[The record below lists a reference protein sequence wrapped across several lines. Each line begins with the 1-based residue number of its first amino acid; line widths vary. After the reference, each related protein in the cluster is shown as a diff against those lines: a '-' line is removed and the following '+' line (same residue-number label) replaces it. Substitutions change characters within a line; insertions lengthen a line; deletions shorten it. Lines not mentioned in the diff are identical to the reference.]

1 MSKKD
6 DEINRQLI
14 LNSGGADPED
24 YLTKP
29 QLKRYNEGKDFGD
42 FIDINVDLVQ
52 NTEQVDGILDE
63 ELGPDEDDEVAVSA
77 YAANRAQLNASR
89 NNDPNRFKEQ
99 MDAVKSI
106 VDPSDPAFISE
117 FMFDMATDASIL
129 MKSDNPIV
137 AARIIAARRL
147 AKRAMKDLPK
157 PNFIK
162 QIEAITSGNLF
173 GLTGGGEG
181 FIDPP
186 PKVRKTPGPAER
198 ELRIN
203 KWVNDLAFTVDKVK
217 RDGTIVPTH
226 ISKLQP
232 KGSGYDLLGI
242 AKAEWNQWA
251 KRTGF
256 IRELS
261 DRKMTAY
268 VEHLVGKDKYYDVF
282 WGLPNHQRFRKGSRH
297 GPDNVRIL
305 KDNRMKTFKDSSET
319 ILKKLLPKPTRQ
331 NILVFDYDIPR
342 NINQSIIVS
351 ESPKDLML
359 KRADGT
365 VVGRLGDYHDVLY
378 APYQELKKG
387 LEGAINKRTGRPYI
401 TTKLPDGSP
410 LPEADIKA
418 QISIWRSSI
427 IRDKIQFI
435 IDEAPTLKGLSK
447 RQKWQYQGSAIQD
460 DMVKFLAEYE
470 DVLKPAKRLMKQ
482 IKSDPEF
489 GLRGGKSIKTQTER
503 IADEVTE
510 ETKGIF
516 MNKEQQLRIEKIKR
530 RKGRFTSED
539 LDNIL
544 GKNRDVD

>member
-77 YAANRAQLNASR
+77 YAANRAKLNASR

-117 FMFDMATDASIL
+117 FMFDMATDASIVL
-129 MKSDNPIV
+129 KSDNPVV

-162 QIEAITSGNLF
+162 QIEVITSGNLF

-217 RDGTIVPTH
+217 RDGTIVSTH
-226 ISKLQP
+226 ISKL
-232 KGSGYDLLGI
+232 
-242 AKAEWNQWA
+242 
-251 KRTGF
+251 
-256 IRELS
+256 
-261 DRKMTAY
+261 
-268 VEHLVGKDKYYDVF
+268 
-282 WGLPNHQRFRKGSRH
+282 
-297 GPDNVRIL
+297 
-305 KDNRMKTFKDSSET
+305 
-319 ILKKLLPKPTRQ
+319 
-331 NILVFDYDIPR
+331 
-342 NINQSIIVS
+342 
-351 ESPKDLML
+351 
-359 KRADGT
+359 
-365 VVGRLGDYHDVLY
+365 
-378 APYQELKKG
+378 
-387 LEGAINKRTGRPYI
+387 
-401 TTKLPDGSP
+401 
-410 LPEADIKA
+410 
-418 QISIWRSSI
+418 
-427 IRDKIQFI
+427 
-435 IDEAPTLKGLSK
+435 
-447 RQKWQYQGSAIQD
+447 
-460 DMVKFLAEYE
+460 
-470 DVLKPAKRLMKQ
+470 
-482 IKSDPEF
+482 
-489 GLRGGKSIKTQTER
+489 
-503 IADEVTE
+503 
-510 ETKGIF
+510 
-516 MNKEQQLRIEKIKR
+516 
-530 RKGRFTSED
+530 
-539 LDNIL
+539 
-544 GKNRDVD
+544 

>member
-1 MSKKD
+1 M
-6 DEINRQLI
+6 
-14 LNSGGADPED
+14 
-24 YLTKP
+24 
-29 QLKRYNEGKDFGD
+29 NEEEV
-42 FIDINVDLVQ
+42 N
-52 NTEQVDGILDE
+52 VDGILDE

-77 YAANRAQLNASR
+77 YAANRANLNASR

-99 MDAVKSI
+99 MDAVKTV

-117 FMFDMATDASIL
+117 FMFDMATDASIV
-129 MKSDNPIV
+129 MKADNPV
-137 AARIIAARRL
+137 TAAAIIAARRA
-147 AKRAMKDLPK
+147 AKKVVK
-157 PNFIK
+157 TPNFVK
-162 QIEAITSGNLF
+162 QIDAITSGNLF

-186 PKVRKTPGPAER
+186 PKVRKTPGPAEK

-203 KWVNDLAFTVDKVK
+203 RFVNDLIFTVDKVK

-268 VEHLVGKDKYYDVF
+268 VEHLVGKDKYYDPF

-297 GPDNVRIL
+297 GPNNVRIL
-305 KDNRMKTFKDSSET
+305 LDNRMKTFKDSSET

-331 NILVFDYDIPR
+331 NLLVFDYDIPR
-342 NINQSIIVS
+342 KTNESIIVNT
-351 ESPKDLML
+351 SPRDLVL

-365 VVGRLGDYHDVLY
+365 VVGRMGDYHDVLY
-378 APYQELKKG
+378 APYQELKTK
-387 LEGAINKRTGRPYI
+387 LAENINPRTNRPYI
-401 TTKLPDGSP
+401 TTKLPDGSS

-435 IDEAPTLKGLSK
+435 IDEAPTLKGLTK
-447 RQKWQYQGSAIQD
+447 RQKWQYQGSAIQE
-460 DMVKFLAEYE
+460 DMVDFLGEYSFLE
-470 DVLKPAKRLMKQ
+470 PAKGFRYKLKKEPFQ
-482 IKSDPEF
+482 QA
-489 GLRGGKSIKTQTER
+489 RGGNIKNVSDETEGIFLTKTQER
-503 IADEVTE
+503 
-510 ETKGIF
+510 K
-516 MNKEQQLRIEKIKR
+516 LRRAKL
-530 RKGRFTSED
+530 RKGSLGRD
-539 LDNIL
+539 LFNDIF
-544 GKNRDVD
+544 GKDRDVD